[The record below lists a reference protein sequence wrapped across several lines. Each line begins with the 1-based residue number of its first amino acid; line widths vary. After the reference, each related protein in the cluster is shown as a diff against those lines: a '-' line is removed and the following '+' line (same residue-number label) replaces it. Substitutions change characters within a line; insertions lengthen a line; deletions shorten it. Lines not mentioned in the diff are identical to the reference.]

1 MNLKSILF
9 SLGLAVWFASAV
21 AYATTAPIADATT
34 VPIADLAS
42 KAMIKEPV
50 RAVEMTYI
58 QAKPGK
64 REQMKRYLIENWFV
78 LDEAAVK
85 QGLMHSYRL
94 LDTGEDA
101 KADAKSDAKTWNIIV
116 ISSYR
121 DEKGYEAI
129 KSEFEAIRKTHRKV
143 LIDGLDFRDLGQVV
157 NSHQLWEPQRLNAK

>member
-1 MNLKSILF
+1 VLNLKLILF
-9 SLGLAVWFASAV
+9 PLGLALWFASAA
-21 AYATTAPIADATT
+21 AYATTAPTAELT
-34 VPIADLAS
+34 P
-42 KAMIKEPV
+42 KAVIKEPV

-101 KADAKSDAKTWNIIV
+101 KPDTKSDVKAWNIIV

-129 KSEFEAIRKTHRKV
+129 KSEFETIRKSHRKV